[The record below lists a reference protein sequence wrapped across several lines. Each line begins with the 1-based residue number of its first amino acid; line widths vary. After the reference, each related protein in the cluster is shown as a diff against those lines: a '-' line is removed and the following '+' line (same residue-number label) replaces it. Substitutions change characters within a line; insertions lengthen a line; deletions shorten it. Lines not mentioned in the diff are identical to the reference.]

1 MKDIQTSVLLDTDIQ
16 NLMLHSDNVAFV
28 QSENS
33 LEHALLVLIK
43 SGYSS
48 IPVLDAQS
56 RVQGIV
62 SKTLILDSI
71 LGLERIEFERLS
83 EQTVQAVMNR
93 KVPRIKSTDTFF
105 RALELSINQ
114 PYLCVEDEQGS
125 FLGLLTRRAIL
136 ALVYRYFRELR
147 KPSQKE

>member
-1 MKDIQTSVLLDTDIQ
+1 MKDIHTSMLLDADIKK
-16 NLMLHSDNVAFV
+16 LMIHADNVAFV
-28 QSENS
+28 QSAHS

-48 IPVLDAQS
+48 IPVLGTDS

-83 EQTVQAVMNR
+83 DQTVHDVMNP
-93 KVPRIKSTDTFF
+93 KVPRVKVTDTFF

-114 PYLCVEDEQGS
+114 PYLCVEDHQEI
-125 FLGLLTRRAIL
+125 FLGLMTRRAIL

-147 KPSQKE
+147 LPPQKA